1 VLARHLELAQARTL
15 LDVGGGSGAFS
26 IALCEH
32 NPQLRATVLD
42 FPAVIDIAREY
53 RQAAGQGERIE
64 LLAGDAVHTEW
75 PPDQDVI
82 LLSYLLSALGADEM
96 DIVLGKA
103 HDSLRPGGLL
113 VVHDFMLDDDR
124 PGPAL
129 AALWFLQYVAYRGD
143 AVSFSAGELG
153 GWLRAHG
160 FDAPSCRPLIPD
172 ITTVLVARRTS

>member
-1 VLARHLELAQARTL
+1 
-15 LDVGGGSGAFS
+15 
-26 IALCEH
+26 
-32 NPQLRATVLD
+32 
-42 FPAVIDIAREY
+42 
-53 RQAAGQGERIE
+53 
-64 LLAGDAVHTEW
+64 
-75 PPDQDVI
+75 VI

-96 DIVLGKA
+96 DTVLGKA

-153 GWLRAHG
+153 DRLRAHG
-160 FDAPSCRPLIPD
+160 FGASSCRSLIPD
-172 ITTVLVARRTS
+172 ITTVLVSRRTA